1 MPTSEPPGALVEF
14 LADPDNAVLDPAT
27 ALARCATALGMPR
40 AVVHFADLQQ
50 RRLVPLHDE
59 TAPADADASLAGW
72 AYRTLARRGEESP
85 AGGMTAW
92 LPLLDG
98 AERLGVVAV
107 HAPFLDPGLLRR
119 ARALAALLAMMITS
133 KRAYKDNVVQRTRS
147 EPMRLPAE
155 MLRAF
160 LPPRTV
166 GNTHVVST
174 AVLEPA
180 YEIGGDAF
188 DHCLTPTAL
197 HATIVDAMGHNLLS
211 GLTTAVALAACRNG
225 RRTGAELPELLDA
238 VDAALGRW
246 LPDQFC
252 TGVLLRLDLA
262 RGVLRWSNCG
272 HPPPL
277 LIRGDRLVAG
287 ALEREP
293 DPPMGL
299 PAAVRGTGRQVHE
312 RTLEPGDRVLL
323 YTDGMTEARL
333 ADGTEFGLDRFAD
346 SVIRASAAGEVA
358 AETLRRLIHSVLDAQ
373 ADRLRDDAT
382 ILMIE
387 WYPPGREPRPAP
399 R

>member
-14 LADPDNAVLDPAT
+14 LADPDNAVLDLAT
-27 ALARCATALGMPR
+27 AVARCATALGVPR
-40 AVVHFADLQQ
+40 AVVYLADLQQ

-59 TAPADADASLAGW
+59 TAAVDVDASLAGW
-72 AYRTLARRGEESP
+72 AYRTLALRVEESP

-180 YEIGGDAF
+180 YEVGGDAF

-225 RRTGAELPELLDA
+225 RRTGAELPDLLDA

-277 LIRGDRLVAG
+277 LIRGDRLVEG
-287 ALEREP
+287 ALERAP

-312 RTLEPGDRVLL
+312 TTLEPGDRVLL

-387 WYPPGREPRPAP
+387 WYPPGREPRSAH